1 MMRYEDKKRTLR
13 VFSTLDGLK
22 HSKGYQY
29 GISRTLLFL
38 YLTILK
44 DHKKARI
51 RDYGKNKKNFIY
63 SITLFVVIATYFGCK
78 SYCMPAD
85 SILLGIGL

>member
-1 MMRYEDKKRTLR
+1 M
-13 VFSTLDGLK
+13 FSTDQSENIQK
-22 HSKGYQY
+22 ATVY
-29 GISRTLLFL
+29 GISRMLLFL

-63 SITLFVVIATYFGCK
+63 SITLFVVIATYIGCK
-78 SYCMPAD
+78 SHCVPAD
-85 SILLGIGL
+85 SIVLGIGL